1 MISKQIAMLWMY
13 QLIYSFFKKIANL
26 NWHKVCLYLLGS
38 SIMVHLHNNF
48 VFTEQNNLFI
58 DMIGIY
64 QLLKI
69 LTVFPAIPRFRDK
82 DVDNCVWAGITPIP
96 SSFIG
101 PPLAFAFEACS
112 NNPAGKIKNSL

>member
-1 MISKQIAMLWMY
+1 
-13 QLIYSFFKKIANL
+13 
-26 NWHKVCLYLLGS
+26 
-38 SIMVHLHNNF
+38 
-48 VFTEQNNLFI
+48 
-58 DMIGIY
+58 MIGMY

-112 NNPAGKIKNSL
+112 NNPAGKIKNLLYVIKKSLLYFMILLDVNTSRIFLIKIKVKIHFFFKLSAKLTKKSTSLLHT